1 MVPRLLE
8 QGREDVSDH
17 HTHPRPVLN
26 ADRTIDGY
34 RAACCCGWRGIVRT
48 SIASTEADGR
58 EHEGRA
64 VKGSADY
71 IDDAGRRVDKILNSP
86 RHPVEQG

>member
-8 QGREDVSDH
+8 QGRETVSGHDVFISG
-17 HTHPRPVLN
+17 TE
-26 ADRTIDGY
+26 TWW
-34 RAACCCGWRGIVRT
+34 RANCSCGWRGFTRPLSV
-48 SIASTEADGR
+48 IANADAD
-58 EHEGRA
+58 EHMGRA

-71 IDDAGRRVDKILNSP
+71 IQDAGRRVDKILNSP